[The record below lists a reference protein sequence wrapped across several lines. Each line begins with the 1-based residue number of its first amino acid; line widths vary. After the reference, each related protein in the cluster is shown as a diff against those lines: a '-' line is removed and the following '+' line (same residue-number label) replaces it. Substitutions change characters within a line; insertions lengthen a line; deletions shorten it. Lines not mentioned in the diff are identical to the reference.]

1 MENKYLNNSPLKEIN
16 QDQEED
22 KDFSFLNEFNY
33 DPEDFDMNYL
43 FPFFKQEKEDIKYE
57 DVIFPYMR
65 LNEEPEDDFLKLNNN
80 HHNNFLSDSSN
91 QNFGNFANCSSIN
104 MISSNSNN
112 NSINKGEEI
121 IEKISNYISNYQDL
135 IQNQAATKS
144 PNHFDLDSNIKLTE
158 NTLVGSIISLMKNN
172 GHPVS
177 IDFIY
182 NKIKDKFLSFRKA
195 NGAKYSGDMYI
206 VLKSTLNTSGIF
218 YKTDDNTYFYKEKE
232 SVDFVIK
239 TVERELKKKINKDK
253 KETKS
258 SLSSKKHKKK
268 NNTKN
273 KINELSINHQLG
285 YKICKLNIILDN
297 MLEKCQDKKNSYK
310 ILNKKLNNEG
320 IEMIKKISETD
331 KFLGM
336 ILCIKFFK
344 NIIENYIKFSNKKKN
359 IEKYFDVNKLNTKI
373 LTICE
378 KIEKL
383 EESFTHNSNDES
395 KIEKMPN
402 LKRVN
407 ILNTPINAIS
417 QDILN
422 KMESDD

>member
-1 MENKYLNNSPLKEIN
+1 MENKYLNNSPMKEIN
-16 QDQEED
+16 NDQEED
-22 KDFSFLNEFNY
+22 KDFLFLNEFNY
-33 DPEDFDMNYL
+33 EPEDFDMNSL
-43 FPFFKQEKEDIKYE
+43 FPFFRTEKEDIKYE

-65 LNEEPEDDFLKLNNN
+65 LNEEPEDDFKKLNNN
-80 HHNNFLSDSSN
+80 HPNNFLLDSSN
-91 QNFGNFANCSSIN
+91 KNIDNHENNNSIN

-112 NSINKGEEI
+112 NINKGEEI

-144 PNHFDLDSNIKLTE
+144 PNHFDLDSNIKLAE
-158 NTLVGSIISLMKNN
+158 NTLVGSIISLMKNI
-172 GHPVS
+172 GHPIS
-177 IDFIY
+177 KDFIY
-182 NKIKDKFLSFRKA
+182 NKIKDKFMSFRKA
-195 NGAKYSGDMYI
+195 NGAKYSGDTYI

-218 YKTDDNTYFYKEKE
+218 YKTDDDTYFYKEKE

-239 TVERELKKKINKDK
+239 TVERELKKKISKDK

-258 SLSSKKHKKK
+258 SLSTKKHKKK
-268 NNTKN
+268 YNTKN

-310 ILNKKLNNEG
+310 ILNKNLNNEG

-383 EESFTHNSNDES
+383 EESFIHNSNKENKD
-395 KIEKMPN
+395 EKMPN

-407 ILNTPINAIS
+407 IVNTSINTIS

-422 KMESDD
+422 KMQSDD

>member
-1 MENKYLNNSPLKEIN
+1 MENKYLNNSPMKEIN
-16 QDQEED
+16 NDQEED
-22 KDFSFLNEFNY
+22 KDFLFLKEFNY
-33 DPEDFDMNYL
+33 EPEDFDINYL
-43 FPFFKQEKEDIKYE
+43 FPFFKPEKEDNKYE

-65 LNEEPEDDFLKLNNN
+65 LNEDPEDDFLKLNN

-91 QNFGNFANCSSIN
+91 QNIDNSKNFNSIN
-104 MISSNSNN
+104 MISSNTNN
-112 NSINKGEEI
+112 NINKGEGI

-135 IQNQAATKS
+135 IQNQAATKN

-158 NTLVGSIISLMKNN
+158 NTLVGSIISLMKNI
-172 GHPVS
+172 GHS
-177 IDFIY
+177 ISKDFIY
-182 NKIKDKFLSFRKA
+182 NKIKDKFMSFRKA

-218 YKTDDNTYFYKEKE
+218 YKNDDDTYFYKEKE

-239 TVERELKKKINKDK
+239 TVERELKKKISKDK

-258 SLSSKKHKKK
+258 SLSTKKHKKK
-268 NNTKN
+268 YNTKN

-310 ILNKKLNNEG
+310 ILNKNLNNEG

-383 EESFTHNSNDES
+383 EKSFSYNSNNEN
-395 KIEKMPN
+395 KNEKMPN

-407 ILNTPINAIS
+407 FVNDSINIIS
-417 QDILN
+417 QDISS
-422 KMESDD
+422 KMVSDD